1 MPSLRFPVTARIAI
15 AVLAFGALA
24 AAQQPAPT
32 VAENAQKLKETR
44 VCNKCDLRG
53 ADLTAADLYGAQM
66 KEANL
71 TGAVFYEAD
80 LKMANLKGAIGA
92 NLTGATTDKRT
103 VCPSGAAGPC
113 K

>member
-1 MPSLRFPVTARIAI
+1 MRLVRTARVAI
-15 AVLAFGALA
+15 VAAALGTVAF
-24 AAQQPAPT
+24 AQQPAPT
-32 VAENAQKLKETR
+32 VAENAQRLRETR

-53 ADLTAADLYGAQM
+53 ADFTAADLYGAQM
-66 KEANL
+66 KDANL

-80 LKMANLKGAIGA
+80 LKMANLKGATGA